1 MPLEFHI
8 ALTHPEDMATTAR
21 LPAIVADDR
30 VLRAH
35 LKQLDMAAEVGAATA
50 SMSMA
55 DILAEMRRVKEAA
68 EEEKRK
74 KRGPD
79 PYVPPGGWKH
89 DPTVR
94 MTLGEPKKKFVP
106 AVQDRSVAQFH
117 VPQFPVV
124 WDRSVAVDSVLSK
137 ALYRIPCRDP
147 SGKVYFSVTRDTR
160 GGELAGEWRPNG
172 KAKKGPLA
180 VLPPAS
186 AATCSTSFRES
197 LVAHTERAIEKV
209 ESLYKEL
216 PEYTERL
223 RNIKARV
230 GADLN
235 NLQRARSKVIE
246 QLHEGE
252 EFRRSRSPSRSRSAS
267 PTRSLTPS
275 MRPTTH

>member
-1 MPLEFHI
+1 M
-8 ALTHPEDMATTAR
+8 TAR
-21 LPAIVADDR
+21 LLPIVADDR
-30 VLRAH
+30 VLQAH
-35 LKQLDMAAEVGAATA
+35 LKQLNMVEEVGKATA

-55 DILAEMRRVKEAA
+55 EILDQMRRIKEAA
-68 EEEKRK
+68 EEGKRRQ
-74 KRGPD
+74 RGPD

-94 MTLGEPKKKFVP
+94 MTLGTPKKEFVP
-106 AVQDRSVAQFH
+106 AVKDRSVAQFH
-117 VPQFPVV
+117 KPEFPTK
-124 WDRSVAVDSVLSK
+124 WELSTYVDPVLSK

-160 GGELAGEWRPNG
+160 GGELAGEWQPNG

-186 AATCSTSFRES
+186 SATCSRSFRDS

-216 PEYTERL
+216 PEFTERL

-235 NLQRARSKVIE
+235 NLQRARTKVIE
-246 QLHEGE
+246 QLKEGE
-252 EFRRSRSPSRSRSAS
+252 EFHRSRSPSRSPSRSAS
-267 PTRSLTPS
+267 PARSHSPL
-275 MRPTTH
+275 RPISR